1 MAERGRPGRR
11 LRDTGRQGADTR
23 GGVGG
28 CGSPYQVEHRL
39 HDVPVADLADLY
51 ESDQNGEFHTDVADR
66 HRRVDHP
73 RRQHHRAGAR
83 AGRPPR
89 FAHGASTAAGPDGQ
103 ERDGL
108 RLEPRARLVARHPP
122 RC

>member
-1 MAERGRPGRR
+1 MARPWLRAGGR
-11 LRDTGRQGADTR
+11 A
-23 GGVGG
+23 GGWARTAGG
-28 CGSPYQVEHRL
+28 PYQVEHGL

-51 ESDQNGEFHTDVADR
+51 ESDQNGEFHPDVADR

-73 RRQHHRAGAR
+73 RRQHHRAGAG

-89 FAHGASTAAGPDGQ
+89 LPHGASAASTAAGPDGQ